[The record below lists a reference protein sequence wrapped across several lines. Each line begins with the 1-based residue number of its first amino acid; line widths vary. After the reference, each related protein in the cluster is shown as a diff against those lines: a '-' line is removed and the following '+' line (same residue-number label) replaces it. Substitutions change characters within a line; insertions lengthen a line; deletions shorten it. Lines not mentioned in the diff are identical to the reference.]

1 MQKIRENIYD
11 VDIKEFEKLV
21 GSTYA
26 LLEEEYGIMNE
37 IRDMIVL
44 SEERLKEEETS
55 RGTLDEE
62 MKRARSEIAVIR
74 RNINTTIEE

>member
-1 MQKIRENIYD
+1 M
-11 VDIKEFEKLV
+11 DIKEFEKLV

>member
-1 MQKIRENIYD
+1 